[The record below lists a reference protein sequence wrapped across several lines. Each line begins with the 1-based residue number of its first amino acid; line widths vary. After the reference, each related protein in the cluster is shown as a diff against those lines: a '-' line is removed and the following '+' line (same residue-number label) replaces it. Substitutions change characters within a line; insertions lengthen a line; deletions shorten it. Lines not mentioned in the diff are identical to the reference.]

1 MPDVA
6 APPPGRDGRGLPRK
20 TAMSAST
27 SRRAPATRLD
37 SRSRPLWPSDD
48 DEGQALGDAE
58 AEAAE
63 ARLGA
68 RESSAIRR
76 AASQA
81 TADGLA
87 QALIP
92 SPVGPLLAIAGPRAL
107 HGLWF
112 LDPGHDFAPVLDAAH
127 PGARWIEQTAR
138 ELDDYFAGRRRDF
151 AVPLAPR
158 GTPFQEAVW
167 QRLLAIG
174 CGTTVTYGAI
184 ARDVGRPTAFRAVGL
199 AVGRNPIS
207 ILVPCHRVIGENGTL
222 TGYAGGLPRKRFLLG
237 LELRPDTLPIAGT

>member
-6 APPPGRDGRGLPRK
+6 APFPGGRDGRGLPRK
-20 TAMSAST
+20 TAMSAATTRPAST
-27 SRRAPATRLD
+27 AH
-37 SRSRPLWPSDD
+37 RSEPLWPSGED
-48 DEGQALGDAE
+48 ALEAQGNAE

-68 RESSAIRR
+68 RESTAIRR
-76 AASQA
+76 AAAQA
-81 TADGLA
+81 EARGLA
-87 QALIP
+87 QALVP
-92 SPVGPLLAIAGPRAL
+92 SPVGPLLAIAGQDAL

-112 LDPGHDFAPVLDAAH
+112 LDPGHGLSPAPQAGH
-127 PGARWIEQTAR
+127 PGTRWIEQVAQ
-138 ELDDYFAGRRRDF
+138 ELAEYFAGRRRRFD
-151 AVPLAPR
+151 VPLDPR

-167 QRLLAIG
+167 RRLLAIE

-237 LELRPDTLPIAGT
+237 LELRADTLPIAAARP